1 MYSLSLEYVKLRSY
15 VSQVRIDGSSVYIY
29 SSRLKD
35 MLAPPQVR
43 IHASSVHL
51 YSLRLEYMFA
61 PVICILSG

>member
-1 MYSLSLEYVKLRSY
+1 
-15 VSQVRIDGSSVYIY
+15 
-29 SSRLKD
+29 

-61 PVICILSG
+61 PVICILSGWNTYMLAQVLCIFSGLNRC